1 MWRGPVSRMILF
13 GGAAAAVVA
22 GLAFAQP
29 VIERSPPPPPG
40 YVPGVGYATPPE
52 AAPGPGPAISAAA
65 PPDEAPIPAEAVL
78 PEPQNVTTTPAA
90 PAPPPEPLK
99 RPRFTSAVL
108 QAVDKTT
115 AETLRFEAKV
125 NEPVRYKGLVLTVHA
140 CEGSASDENGSD
152 AFAHMDIQSR
162 PDALSQRAAQRE
174 VFRGWMFANSP
185 GLHPVEHPIYD
196 VWLIAC
202 KTPAPAAPPESTTA
216 AAPPAASTPAP
227 PKAAPV
233 APAKT

>member
-1 MWRGPVSRMILF
+1 MLRGPVSRMILF
-13 GGAAAAVVA
+13 GSVAAAVVA
-22 GLAFAQP
+22 GLALAQP
-29 VIERSPPPPPG
+29 VIERAPPPPPG

-52 AAPGPGPAISAAA
+52 PAPPPSVTTAA
-65 PPDEAPIPAEAVL
+65 PPDEAPIPAEAVA
-78 PEPQNVTTTPAA
+78 PESPNVTAQAP

-140 CEGSASDENGSD
+140 CEGSAADENGND

-202 KTPAPAAPPESTTA
+202 KTPAPPPVAPPTTA
-216 AAPPAASTPAP
+216 AAPPAAPTPAP
-227 PKAAPV
+227 PKASPAP